1 MIIFI
6 SGFRIKSETFRSER
20 FNEVLHKKAQSRRHL
35 RSANEKNTLRSW
47 GFRIKSETFRSE
59 RFNELLYKKNAK
71 SETFAQQGHLR
82 SADENNTLRS
92 WGLSS
97 IEKADNPIVDVLNLK
112 SVFRDN
118 LY

>member
-59 RFNELLYKKNAK
+59 RFNELLYKKAQSRRHLHNK
-71 SETFAQQGHLR
+71 EKFFTKKLHNSESFQNVQFY
-82 SADENNTLRS
+82 
-92 WGLSS
+92 GL
-97 IEKADNPIVDVLNLK
+97 
-112 SVFRDN
+112 
-118 LY
+118 